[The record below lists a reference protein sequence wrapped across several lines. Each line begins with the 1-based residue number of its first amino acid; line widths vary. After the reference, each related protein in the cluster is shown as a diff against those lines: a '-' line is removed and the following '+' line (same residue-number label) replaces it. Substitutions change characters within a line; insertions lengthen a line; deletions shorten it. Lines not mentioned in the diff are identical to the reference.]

1 MTQWGGERPYE
12 LEIHRGARPL
22 GVRIPRPPPLK
33 SGSCGSRVFDHPQK
47 ATPPS
52 AWSASAACAPDVRRE
67 GFTHSRRQLLDAQ
80 ARSATLIACGVR
92 RDVALRDSPLGIE
105 IPIPNQEEV
114 PSMPE
119 QTPIVES
126 VKSGIIDSIRG
137 TGEVVDA
144 AINTV
149 SGTLVNTIKGTG
161 AVGAAL
167 TGTVSDVLR
176 GAILGTAQAGAD
188 IRDAAKGG
196 VIGVIRGTREVGVEA
211 TESISAG
218 ARSVVKSAAEVGG
231 DLGSGARSAVE
242 GSIAGAKELGLKA
255 EDAAS
260 AAASGAIKGAGE
272 IGGTAVEQVR
282 KAMTD
287 VIAGGKVV
295 VKEPFKSERKAG

>member
-1 MTQWGGERPYE
+1 MKRTSTVPPEKVSGKSSDAARR
-12 LEIHRGARPL
+12 ITRAVHFAATGAR
-22 GVRIPRPPPLK
+22 
-33 SGSCGSRVFDHPQK
+33 CGYDVI
-47 ATPPS
+47 T
-52 AWSASAACAPDVRRE
+52 WSASAACAPDVRCE
-67 GFTHSRRQLLDAQ
+67 GFTHSRRQQLLDAQ

-105 IPIPNQEEV
+105 IPIPNQEED
-114 PSMPE
+114 PPMPE
-119 QTPIVES
+119 QKHVVET

-218 ARSVVKSAAEVGG
+218 ARSVVRSAAEVGG
-231 DLGSGARSAVE
+231 DLGAVARSAVE

-287 VIAGGKVV
+287 VIAGVKVV